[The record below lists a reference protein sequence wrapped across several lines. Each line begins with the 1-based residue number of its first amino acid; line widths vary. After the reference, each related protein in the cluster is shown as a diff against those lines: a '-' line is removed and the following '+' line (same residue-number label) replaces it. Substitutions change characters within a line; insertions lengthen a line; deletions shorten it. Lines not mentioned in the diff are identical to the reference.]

1 MTKEEQPR
9 EPQAGEAGGAQTQRI
24 EIKKKLLAKIGP
36 IGVIASKRTGTL
48 TPEDIQVVN
57 IQPQAGAGGPII
69 IVLDGD
75 PTDIQ
80 FGDTDPTDPLQ
91 RVP

>member
-24 EIKKKLLAKIGP
+24 ELKKKLLAKIGP
-36 IGVIASKRTGTL
+36 IGVIVSKRTGTL

-57 IQPQAGAGGPII
+57 IQPQASRPPIM

-75 PTDIQ
+75 ATDIQ

-91 RVP
+91 RV